1 MAYRQMTRAFAMSAG
16 AVCILALTAVA
27 SDPTDLSFHRVT
39 RNATTY
45 ARSSEQYEPL
55 EGNRY
60 VERTPALAIP
70 IALVTQLSIERRTVH
85 ASVERALKDELGQ
98 STIPKPTP
106 DTRFTYVAT
115 VTLNPTA
122 AAMFKPFAAK
132 NEGGLLEVRL
142 AGKRLALV
150 TLVGPFEGTRF
161 TTTLVEQDAD
171 RIKAIVAPLKDRVTW
186 H

>member
-1 MAYRQMTRAFAMSAG
+1 MRVG
-16 AVCILALTAVA
+16 AVSILASTALA
-27 SDPTDLSFHRVT
+27 SGPTDLSFHRVT
-39 RNATTY
+39 RDATTY
-45 ARSSEQYEPL
+45 ARNPEQYELL

-70 IALVTQLSIERRTVH
+70 IALVTQLSIESRTVH

-98 STIPKPTP
+98 STRATP
-106 DTRFTYVAT
+106 RSTPGTRSTYVAT

-122 AAMFKPFAAK
+122 AAMFKAFAAR

-150 TLVGPFEGTRF
+150 TLVGTFEGTRF
-161 TTTLVEQDAD
+161 TTTLAEQEPD
-171 RIKAIVAPLKDRVTW
+171 RIKDIVAPLKDRVTW